1 MSLPSSLFL
10 TLSFPKSCFSE
21 SLDFSPFYCDPLL
34 LYWSH
39 YCDGKM
45 WGRENILLF
54 SRSLLSNSL
63 QPYGLKHMRLPCP
76 LLSPRVCLN
85 SYPLSRW
92 YHPTISFSV
101 ILFSSCLQSFPA
113 SGSFPMNQF
122 FSSGGQNF
130 GASASASV
138 LPMNTQDWFPLG
150 LTGLISLQSKELSR
164 VFSSTIVQKHQ
175 LFSTQSSL
183 MVQLSHSYVTTG
195 KP

>member
-63 QPYGLKHMRLPCP
+63 QPYGLKHTRLPCP
-76 LLSPRVCLN
+76 SLSPRVCLI

-164 VFSSTIVQKHQ
+164 SS
-175 LFSTQSSL
+175 
-183 MVQLSHSYVTTG
+183 
-195 KP
+195 PAP